1 MGLISIGEAEMSG
14 QTVEVAQGEEVKRR
28 EGRDAN
34 KTNERTWRT
43 NKSPLRAERNG
54 GDTLA
59 VKRKLF
65 LGATCRECGGAADVE
80 QVLMCVC
87 RVNVHVCADTPVYAL
102 WETLK
107 HPIHPREPID

>member
-1 MGLISIGEAEMSG
+1 MSG

-54 GDTLA
+54 GDTRRLNGNFSSA
-59 VKRKLF
+59 LP
-65 LGATCRECGGAADVE
+65 AE
-80 QVLMCVC
+80 
-87 RVNVHVCADTPVYAL
+87 NVVGLLTWSRY
-102 WETLK
+102 
-107 HPIHPREPID
+107 